1 MPDDDIAGGTETT
14 PPAEEPKRRSSRKGK
29 LKALTE
35 ELERAREERE
45 QLSRT
50 VQELT
55 ERVEQLQDERLRV
68 LAEMDNM
75 RKRTLRRLEE
85 DRLAVIAE
93 IARPLLDI
101 ADNLDRAVQTARDQ
115 EVAEGTLE
123 GLRMIHSQLLGVLA
137 RYGVTPIEAV
147 GTQFDYNL
155 HEAVA
160 HVPAEG
166 KRESEVISEVS
177 KGFLLNGRLLR
188 PSKVIVART
197 TSQPE
202 E

>member
-55 ERVEQLQDERLRV
+55 ERVEQLQDERLQV

-147 GTQFDYNL
+147 CTQFDY
-155 HEAVA
+155 
-160 HVPAEG
+160 